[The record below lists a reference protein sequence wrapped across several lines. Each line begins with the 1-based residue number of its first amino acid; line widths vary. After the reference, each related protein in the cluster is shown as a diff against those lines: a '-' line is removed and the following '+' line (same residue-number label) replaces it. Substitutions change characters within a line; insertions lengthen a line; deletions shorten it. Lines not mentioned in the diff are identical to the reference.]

1 MPSRPHTAWRGAI
14 EFASFPVN
22 VVLYS
27 RVQKQR
33 SQSFRNL
40 APSGQPVAQQ
50 MVDPHDGAVVEN
62 SAIRKGVD
70 VGGGKF
76 VVIPPE
82 AIEAVKSGVKTEVAK
97 PRQFVPMDSLAWDLA
112 IDRFAVRPDDKVPGS
127 GQSTGII
134 WNGLR
139 STGLAYV
146 TQVSL
151 TGGHDGILALYAD
164 DQGFWAALL
173 PFEEELYPV
182 PTHQFEVD
190 EKAETLFAQVLEA
203 QHEIEPFDHA
213 SYKSEYRARR
223 EAIIDQVVAGEPV
236 AQSAEPKPEPV
247 DLMVVLKAS
256 VANEK
261 AKTKTTKKATKKA
274 KVSA

>member
-1 MPSRPHTAWRGAI
+1 MPNRPHTAWRGAV
-14 EFASFPVN
+14 EFASFPIN

-50 MVDPHDGAVVEN
+50 MVDPHDQAVVEN

-70 VGGGKF
+70 VGGGRF
-76 VVIPPE
+76 IVMPPE

-97 PRQFVPMDSLAWDLA
+97 PRQFVPVDSLAWDLA

-139 STGLAYV
+139 STSLACV

-164 DQGFWAALL
+164 DQGFWGALL

-203 QHEIEPFDHA
+203 QHEVEPFDHSA
-213 SYKSEYRARR
+213 YKSEYRARR
-223 EAIIDQVVAGEPV
+223 EAIIDQVVAGKTPVQPDQPASEPI
-236 AQSAEPKPEPV
+236 
-247 DLMVVLKAS
+247 DLIAVLKAS
-256 VANEK
+256 VAT
-261 AKTKTTKKATKKA
+261 KTKTPKKTTKKKEASKA
-274 KVSA
+274 

>member
-14 EFASFPVN
+14 EFAGWPIN

-27 RVQKQR
+27 RVKKQR
-33 SQSFRNL
+33 NDSFRNL
-40 APSGQPVAQQ
+40 APSGQPVVQQ
-50 MVDPHDGAVVEN
+50 MVDPHDGAVVRDP
-62 SAIRKGVD
+62 RKGVSIGVD
-70 VGGGKF
+70 TFIVM
-76 VVIPPE
+76 PLE
-82 AIEAVKSGVKTEVAK
+82 ALEAVKSGVKTEVAK
-97 PRQFVPMDSLAWDLA
+97 PRQFVPVDSLAWDLA
-112 IDRFAVRPDDKVPGS
+112 IDRFAVRPDEKVPGS

-164 DQGFWAALL
+164 DQGFWGALL

-203 QHEIEPFDHA
+203 QHEVEPFDHA
-213 SYKSEYRARR
+213 SYESEYRARR
-223 EAIIDQVVAGEPV
+223 EAIIDQVVAGETPV
-236 AQSAEPKPEPV
+236 APEQPKPEPI
-247 DLMVVLKAS
+247 DLMAALRAS
-256 VANEK
+256 VD
-261 AKTKTTKKATKKA
+261 AKTKTKTKKATKKA
-274 KVSA
+274 AA